1 LVRLVDNAWLTS
13 RLSDEQTRIID
24 PRPRLKYLQGHIPK
38 AVNLPL
44 SEIYD
49 KETLE
54 LQPDEKLDAIFGRA
68 GIGMDSNVT
77 LYDSYDGQSAAM
89 LGWLLEYLG
98 HSEVSI
104 LSNYLEGWT
113 KQGGQLLY
121 RPVIVEPR
129 SFSAKPNVLGRAAVN
144 DVLRRGDSKLLDFR
158 GEDEFRGK
166 VSTEP
171 RSGHIPGAVNVPWTE
186 LIGRDDQF
194 LKSQSELSQVFAD
207 AGLNEQNRIIAY
219 CSNGPRAALG
229 YIALQQL
236 GYQKVR
242 VYDGSFHQ
250 WARTEDLPL
259 EQGISGTRPLSKPV
273 QASASP
279 CLVDSIPGLS
289 PR

>member
-1 LVRLVDNAWLTS
+1 LVRLVDNSWLSCHVT
-13 RLSDEQTRIID
+13 DEQSRIID

-49 KETLE
+49 KETLG
-54 LQPDEKLDAIFGRA
+54 LHPDEKLGAVFGHS

-98 HSEVSI
+98 HPEVSI

-113 KQGGQLLY
+113 KQGGQILY
-121 RPVIVEPR
+121 RPVTVEHR
-129 SFSAKPNVLGRAAVN
+129 SFDAKPNVFGRATVN

-158 GEDEFRGK
+158 GEDEFQGK

-171 RSGHIPGAVNVPWTE
+171 RSGHIPGAISVPWTE
-186 LIGRDDQF
+186 LIVRDNQF
-194 LKSQSELSQVFAD
+194 LKSQSELGQVFAN
-207 AGLNEQNRIIAY
+207 ARLNEQNRIIAY

-242 VYDGSFHQ
+242 VYDGSFRQ

-259 EQGISGTRPLSKPV
+259 EQGISGTRSLSKPV

-279 CLVDSIPGLS
+279 CVVDSIPGLS
-289 PR
+289 PQ